1 MLDEY
6 ILNWTLW
13 LPTWDTLLS
22 NGLIPLAVIALPLIL
37 LDDRIHKIF
46 QADTEERVLF
56 IATFLFTAFMVLTI
70 IGIYFRGPGM
80 NLYFPWNMPVVVH

>member
-1 MLDEY
+1 
-6 ILNWTLW
+6 
-13 LPTWDTLLS
+13 

-37 LDDRIHKIF
+37 LDDRIHKTF

-56 IATFLFTAFMVLTI
+56 IATFLFTAFIVLTL

-80 NLYFPWNMPVVVH
+80 SLYLPWNMPVH